1 MSGPVFISFS
11 REHDA
16 AYVTRL
22 AGHLAAAGVYTVH
35 DGQQMSDSRWDF
47 YTRQQVSSCAAVL
60 LVMTPEANGS
70 PWVARELS
78 RANELG
84 KPVVALLLRGA
95 PFKGVTDFAT
105 VTEDAMPG
113 PDLAT
118 RLREATGMPAE
129 PGRLD
134 DPVRPREPGS
144 PDKSARPD
152 EPGRPDGRTRR
163 DEPVRPEVAAWV
175 PLRGGALAHAVG
187 IEVRGGLF
195 IPVLENGSRVPCAR
209 AEVFTTAEDG
219 QPVIKVTVYQGAAAM
234 VAENQL
240 IGAYELLLSPAPR
253 GVPAISVT
261 FQVDERGRFALLARD
276 ADGRD
281 VPVVLLPGGG
291 PRGR

>member
-47 YTRQQVSSCAAVL
+47 YTRQQIDSCAAVL

-78 RANELG
+78 RAHEQR
-84 KPVVALLLRGA
+84 KPVVALLLRGV
-95 PFKGVTDFAT
+95 PFKGVTEFAT
-105 VTEDAMPG
+105 VTEGAMPG

-118 RLREATGMPAE
+118 RLHKAAGLPHE
-129 PGRLD
+129 PVHPD
-134 DPVRPREPGS
+134 EPS
-144 PDKSARPD
+144 RPD
-152 EPGRPDGRTRR
+152 EPVQPH
-163 DEPVRPEVAAWV
+163 EPVRPEVAAWV

-195 IPVLENGSRVPCAR
+195 IPVLASGSRVPCAR
-209 AEVFTTAEDG
+209 REVFTTAQDG
-219 QPVIKVTVYQGAAAM
+219 QPSIKVTVYQGTGA
-234 VAENQL
+234 VTAENQL
-240 IGAYELLLSPAPR
+240 IGAYDLLVSPAPS
-253 GVPAISVT
+253 GVPAIDVT
-261 FQVDERGRFALLARD
+261 FQVDERGRFTLLAHD

-281 VPVVLLPGGG
+281 VPVVLLLDGG
-291 PRGR
+291 PHGR